1 MRRALMMTLLLLTAS
16 VIPAQAE
23 VRWIGETEGKEIFG
37 GWIKDL
43 TGPPGR
49 GYWAG
54 KVVEVEVDINEAKT
68 GLTLTGRVKVEITWV
83 TDRTSYRCHETYII
97 HSDEAEDFSH
107 RSLMLRE
114 CD

>member
-1 MRRALMMTLLLLTAS
+1 MRRALMVSLLLLAAS
-16 VIPAQAE
+16 VIPAQAG
-23 VRWIGETEGKEIFG
+23 VRWVGETEGKEIFG

-54 KVVEVEVDINEAKT
+54 EVVEVEINESET
-68 GLTLTGRVKVEITWV
+68 GLTLTGRAKVKITWV
-83 TDRTSYRCHETYII
+83 TDRTSYRCHEIYII
-97 HSDEAEDFSH
+97 HSDDAEDFTH